1 MLIHPEIDP
10 IALQIGPFKVY
21 WYGLMYFFAFLS
33 FIYLGKKQLKK
44 RWWNDINEKMLDD
57 VLFYGAIGVVLGGRL
72 GYVFFYQP
80 TYYLSNL
87 DEVFAFWQ
95 GGMSF
100 HGGFLG
106 VLISLFLISPTLK
119 SSI

>member
-72 GYVFFYQP
+72 I
-80 TYYLSNL
+80 T
-87 DEVFAFWQ
+87 
-95 GGMSF
+95 
-100 HGGFLG
+100 
-106 VLISLFLISPTLK
+106 FLILMKFLLFGKAVCPFMEDF
-119 SSI
+119 

>member
-10 IALQIGPFKVY
+10 VALQIGPFKVY

-80 TYYLSNL
+80 TFYLSNL

-100 HGGFLG
+100 H
-106 VLISLFLISPTLK
+106 
-119 SSI
+119 